1 MIQILSQQDLS
12 LIDDDEVVACLKEQ
26 FTRLDG
32 FVDYPNEG
40 YFIYLESVD
49 ELLQPI
55 PINRNGIGVIAPPLK
70 RFVEMVEI
78 HHGIY
83 EIVLILHAD
92 FGVSLFLKGDL
103 IGPNKLNEL
112 LACEG

>member
-1 MIQILSQQDLS
+1 MIQIFSKQDLS
-12 LIDDDEVVACLKEQ
+12 LIQDKDVVKCLNEQ
-26 FTRLDG
+26 FTRLEG
-32 FVDYPNEG
+32 FVDYPNEA
-40 YFIYLESVD
+40 YFIYLENVD

-55 PINRNGIGVIAPPLK
+55 SINRNGIGVITPPLE

-103 IGPNKLNEL
+103 IGPNQLTEL
-112 LACEG
+112 LASDG